1 MSSDRIQPPAHA
13 APWVDVLGEELAVE
27 VFLALG
33 GSVVNLAYKPRSS
46 DLVEIVGVEMAASL
60 GRRLGSGNIKVP
72 IPKPYIAQVLFFHGA
87 NQQEIARRLHEDVA
101 TVGRQLKATPGGRR
115 RSPDTRQ
122 IELF

>member
-1 MSSDRIQPPAHA
+1 MLDRIQPPAHA
-13 APWVDVLGEELAVE
+13 APWVDVLGELIAVD

-33 GSVVNLAYKPRSS
+33 GSIINLAYTPRSS
-46 DLVEIVGVEMAASL
+46 DLAKIVGVDKAAAL

-72 IPKPYIAQVLFFHGA
+72 LAKTYVAQVLFFHGA
-87 NQQEIARRLHEDVA
+87 TQQDIARRLHEDLA
-101 TVGRQLKATPGGRR
+101 TVARQLRATPGGRR